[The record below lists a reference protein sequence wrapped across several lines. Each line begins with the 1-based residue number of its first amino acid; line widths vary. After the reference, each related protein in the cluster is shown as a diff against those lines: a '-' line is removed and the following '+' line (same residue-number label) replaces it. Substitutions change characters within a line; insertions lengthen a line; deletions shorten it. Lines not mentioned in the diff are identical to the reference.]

1 MNRVKTFFF
10 VCCILIFLTS
20 CSKDNSKQI
29 ELTISAA
36 SSLKEALQEI
46 EDVYEKGSS
55 TDIHFNFASSGTLSK
70 QIQQGAPVDVFLSAN
85 LESFEELVEQGLVL
99 ENEKRKLLK
108 NDLVLIASSSSSIQ
122 SIEDLRKA
130 DKIAIG
136 TPETVPAGDYAKE
149 TLVNLEI
156 WDLLQDKLIFAKD
169 VRQVL
174 SYVETG
180 NVTAGI
186 VYQTDAKS
194 TDNVRVV
201 ERFEDSLHSPIV
213 YPVGVLKTANHQEE
227 AIQFYDFLL
236 KKSAIDIFEK
246 HGFYL
251 ADEE

>member
-1 MNRVKTFFF
+1 MNKVKTFFL
-10 VCCILIFLTS
+10 VCCFLIVLTS
-20 CSKDNSKQI
+20 CSEDNSKQI

-46 EDVYEKGSS
+46 EIVYEEESS
-55 TDIHFNFASSGTLSK
+55 TNIHFNFASSGTLSK

-85 LESFEELVEQGLVL
+85 LENFEELVEESLIL
-99 ENEKRKLLK
+99 ENEKKKLLK
-108 NDLVLIASSSSSIQ
+108 NDLVLIASSSSSVQ
-122 SIEDLRKA
+122 SIEDLLKA

-136 TPETVPAGDYAKE
+136 TPETVPAGEYAQE
-149 TLVNLEI
+149 TLMNLDL

-186 VYQTDAKS
+186 VYQTDANS
-194 TDNVRVV
+194 TDNVKVV

-213 YPVGVLKTANHQEE
+213 YPVGVLKTAKHQEE
-227 AIQFYDFLL
+227 AIQFYEFLQ